1 MNIRNIQCSTMRF
14 KHILLAAM
22 FLVVFANAAY
32 AAQEPKVDSGDTAW
46 VLASAAL
53 VMIMTPALGLFYGGM
68 VRKKN
73 ALSTIM
79 FSFAIL
85 ALISVQWVLF
95 GYSLAFGPDVHGVIG
110 SLEWLGLNGVGQMP
124 NADYAATIPALA
136 YMIFQAMFAIIT
148 VALISGAFVERIKF
162 KAFMLFS
169 LLWLT
174 LVYDPIAHWVW
185 GAGGWLHKLGV
196 LDFAGGT
203 VVHISSGVS
212 ALAIAFVIGSRKDY
226 GKQAMEPH
234 NIPMVILGAAL
245 LWFGWFGFNGGSAV
259 ASNGLATSA
268 FVVTNIAAAAAAL
281 MWILLSWY
289 HKRPSVLGA
298 ATGGVVGLVAITP
311 ASGFVIPMAAI
322 VIGVIAAAISYYAM
336 LFRSKQNV
344 DDSLDVW
351 ACHALGGTW
360 GAIATGIF
368 ATVAVN
374 SAGANGWFY
383 GNTGQVTIQLTAVA
397 ATWIYA
403 FVMTFVLAKIIDAT
417 IGLRVTDKE
426 ESVGLDISQHA
437 EKAYSWG
444 VQDKKIEATIRP
456 EKLDDV
462 RKALEEKGFVEMTM
476 AEVKGRGVDPRLKLD
491 IIVEDKDLETAVTT
505 ITKSA
510 GTGQNGDCRIF
521 VSPGKRGK
529 EAI

>member
-1 MNIRNIQCSTMRF
+1 MNIKKSMYLSIIISF
-14 KHILLAAM
+14 LLLSAPALAAD
-22 FLVVFANAAY
+22 A
-32 AAQEPKVDSGDTAW
+32 PKVDTGDTAW

-85 ALISVQWVLF
+85 ALIGVQWVLY
-95 GYSLAFGPDVHGVIG
+95 GYSLAFGPDFHGVIG
-110 SLEWLGLNGVGQMP
+110 SLSWLGLNGVGQAP
-124 NADYAATIPALA
+124 SSYAPTIPALA
-136 YMIFQAMFAIIT
+136 YMIFQAMFAVIT

-162 KAFMLFS
+162 SAFMVFS
-169 LLWLT
+169 LLWAT

-185 GAGGWLHKLGV
+185 GAGGWLLKMGA

-212 ALAIAFVIGSRKDY
+212 ALAIAFVIGKRKGF

-245 LWFGWFGFNGGSAV
+245 LWFGWFGFNGGSALG
-259 ASNGLATSA
+259 ANGLAASA
-268 FVVTNIAAAAAAL
+268 FVVTNTAAAAAAL
-281 MWILLSWY
+281 MWTLLSWY
-289 HKRPSVLGA
+289 HKRPSVLGT

-311 ASGFVIPMAAI
+311 ASGYVTPMAAI
-322 VIGVIAAAISYYAM
+322 VIGVVGAIISYYAM

-351 ACHALGGTW
+351 ACHGLGGTW

-374 SAGANGWFY
+374 SASSGLIDGHA
-383 GNTGQVTIQLTAVA
+383 GQVVTQIIAVGV
-397 ATWIYA
+397 TWIYA
-403 FVMTFVLAKIIDAT
+403 FVMTVILAKVVDAT
-417 IGLRVTDKE
+417 IGLRVPDE
-426 ESVGLDISQHA
+426 EEAVGLDISQHA
-437 EKAYSWG
+437 EKAYS
-444 VQDKKIEATIRP
+444 
-456 EKLDDV
+456 
-462 RKALEEKGFVEMTM
+462 
-476 AEVKGRGVDPRLKLD
+476 
-491 IIVEDKDLETAVTT
+491 
-505 ITKSA
+505 
-510 GTGQNGDCRIF
+510 
-521 VSPGKRGK
+521 
-529 EAI
+529 